1 MARSHHRLR
10 WSSRHG
16 AEFHWQQ
23 FDGEIPAELRNL
35 SNLTELSLGG
45 NGLSGEIPAE
55 LRNLSNLTEL
65 SLGGNGLSGEIP
77 AELRN
82 LSNLTELS
90 LGGNGL
96 SGEIPAELRN
106 LSNLTRLVLSRN
118 RLTGPLPAELG
129 DLTSLQELYLW
140 GNTDLT
146 GPLPLGLTNLNDLT
160 TVWIQDTGL
169 CAPKEKEYLRW
180 QVLRKTRKFRLTSH
194 QFNLSN
200 KHSEAER
207 HAQDNWSDCC
217 FAVDC
222 IGQCGGPG

>member
-1 MARSHHRLR
+1 MRALLVIRQRQARLTCPAGGRLLVLR
-10 WSSRHG
+10 AGDAAPAQGSVAMDRVALVALYDATDGASWTTNTNWSTTAALSTWHG
-16 AEFHWQQ
+16 VTIDS
-23 FDGEIPAELRNL
+23 DGLRV
-35 SNLTELSLGG
+35 TELNLIG
-45 NGLSGEIPAE
+45 N
-55 LRNLSNLTEL
+55 NK
-65 SLGGNGLSGEIP
+65 
-77 AELRN
+77 
-82 LSNLTELS
+82 
-90 LGGNGL
+90 
-96 SGEIPAELRN
+96 
-106 LSNLTRLVLSRN
+106 
-118 RLTGPLPAELG
+118 LTGSIPAELG

-146 GPLPLGLTNLNDLT
+146 GPLPLGIMNFNVLT

-180 QVLRKTRKFRLTSH
+180 QVLRETRKFRLTSH

-207 HAQDNWSDCC
+207 HAQDSWSGCC